1 MGKRGSSFNLPAII
15 DNMLKICTTP
25 FVQEPWTQYDTGD
38 RRSEGLKRGEWKCK
52 EELKQH
58 MVLKKIHFKF
68 QIFKNSEKMRAN

>member
-1 MGKRGSSFNLPAII
+1 MTLGIEEVKDF
-15 DNMLKICTTP
+15 
-25 FVQEPWTQYDTGD
+25 
-38 RRSEGLKRGEWKCK
+38 KRGEWKCK